1 LSAIRHA
8 RECCFAGRFS
18 SWMNTV
24 PYPFED
30 MDFFSVS
37 QACALHDAGKRQ
49 IGKRQKIANVRSR
62 ELTKVNGSLT
72 IMML

>member
-1 LSAIRHA
+1 
-8 RECCFAGRFS
+8 
-18 SWMNTV
+18 MNVV

-30 MDFFSVS
+30 MDFSSVS